1 VIDAGGAGRAGD
13 QLVVF
18 HQHQFGSECG
28 RAPYRIAKKKRAVC
42 WIGTSAAAWVVSA
55 LASTANNFARE
66 SFMDELAAAAGRI
79 RWSFRLGASGGC
91 AVKAV
96 LEEAAEAV

>member
-1 VIDAGGAGRAGD
+1 
-13 QLVVF
+13 
-18 HQHQFGSECG
+18 
-28 RAPYRIAKKKRAVC
+28 
-42 WIGTSAAAWVVSA
+42 
-55 LASTANNFARE
+55 
-66 SFMDELAAAAGRI
+66 MDELAAAAGRI